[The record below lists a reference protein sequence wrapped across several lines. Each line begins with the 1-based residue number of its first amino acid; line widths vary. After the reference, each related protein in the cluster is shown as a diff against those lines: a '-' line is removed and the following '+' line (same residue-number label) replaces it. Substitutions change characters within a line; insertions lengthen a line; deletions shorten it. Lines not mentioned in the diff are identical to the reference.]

1 MEVNEDSQSYRNLE
15 YEIRRQNVIE
25 QKLGC
30 KFIRVIRGK
39 ENFDIF
45 KAIIEILIYIIQL
58 SNINRIIR

>member
-1 MEVNEDSQSYRNLE
+1 MEVNEDSQSYRNIE

-30 KFIRVIRGK
+30 KFIRVIRDK